1 MYKSDAS
8 YVSCREGRYLLLYK
22 RVPFDVRQHYTSNRL
37 SFNLRTKSNAV
48 SAKRI
53 HAGCPIPKR
62 RTVSGRKIN
71 KM

>member
-8 YVSCREGRYLLLYK
+8 YVSCRAGIYYYTG

-37 SFNLRTKSNAV
+37 SFNLRTKSNGV

-62 RTVSGRKIN
+62 RTVSGRKN
-71 KM
+71 Q